1 MARKVIV
8 YRHSQETDGQ
18 RTHTEEVEIIDSRT
32 ERGVTTYIVRTQDG
46 IECSAIYNIFTGVF
60 YADEVFGGVERVAGE
75 SGCDK
80 YKGIK
85 EQ

>member
-32 ERGVTTYIVRTQDG
+32 ERGVTTYILICVF
-46 IECSAIYNIFTGVF
+46 IF
-60 YADEVFGGVERVAGE
+60 
-75 SGCDK
+75 
-80 YKGIK
+80 
-85 EQ
+85 

>member
-1 MARKVIV
+1 MARKVMA

-46 IECSAIYNIFTGVF
+46 IECTAIRNIFTNAF
-60 YADEVFGGVERVAGE
+60 YADDVHGVIRVDAPRE
-75 SGCDK
+75 SNHSAEI
-80 YKGIK
+80 Y
-85 EQ
+85 

>member
-18 RTHTEEVEIIDSRT
+18 RANTEEVEIIDSRT

-60 YADEVFGGVERVAGE
+60 YADDVYGVIEPEARKRGFE
-75 SGCDK
+75 M
-80 YKGIK
+80 
-85 EQ
+85 

>member
-1 MARKVIV
+1 MARKVIA

-46 IECSAIYNIFTGVF
+46 IECSVLSTIFLRAFSMRTTCT
-60 YADEVFGGVERVAGE
+60 A
-75 SGCDK
+75 
-80 YKGIK
+80 
-85 EQ
+85 